1 MKSKS
6 FLSLFDIS
14 LSFLT
19 TFIVSAVCHDPAGL
33 LNLKLFNEQYMVNRK
48 KINASAETVGV
59 LTRYDV
65 KQGYQEKFREALSKY
80 VEDASMKKTNIMAEG
95 YYEHEHPSIHWVIER
110 WRSKTELN
118 KNRNGANFK
127 TVQLLSE
134 RMLIH
139 PAKTIFVKD
148 LEPLSKDE
156 WRREPEKEDTPITIM
171 LFVDSRAGT
180 ADLFKKVYHTAM
192 PQFRAESGVINYQL
206 SQLEEDST
214 QFVTYEKF
222 KNEEAFQYHLKF
234 PPIEPVINY
243 LNTNIKKQP
252 FQTGLHRLIRFAPV
266 VHQ

>member
-14 LSFLT
+14 LLFLT
-19 TFIVSAVCHDPAGL
+19 TFIVSAVCYDPAGL
-33 LNLKLFNEQYMVNRK
+33 LNVRLSKEQYMVNRK
-48 KINASAETVGV
+48 KINASTETVGV

-65 KQGYQEKFREALSKY
+65 KQGYQGKFREALGKY

-95 YYEHEHPSIHWVIER
+95 YYEQEHPSIHWVIER
-110 WRSKTELN
+110 WSSKTELN
-118 KNRNGANFK
+118 KNRNGTNFK
-127 TVQLLSE
+127 TVQHLSE
-134 RMLIH
+134 GMLIQ

-156 WRREPEKEDTPITIM
+156 WRRGPEKEDTPITIM
-171 LFVDSRAGT
+171 LFVDSKPGT

-222 KNEEAFQYHLKF
+222 RNEDSFQYHLKF
-234 PPIEPVINY
+234 PPIEPVIDY

-252 FQTGLHRLIRFAPV
+252 FQRDLHRLIEFASV
-266 VHQ
+266 IH